1 MARELAVR
9 IPHDLGTEEAAR
21 RLRAGLDRICADY
34 GGHLSRADIVWRDYC
49 ADIQI
54 AALGQSVGGEIAV
67 QSDHVE
73 VTVYLPVLLSG
84 LAERIGLF
92 IRARGEESLRIE
104 ESKKS

>member
-9 IPHDLGTEEAAR
+9 IPHDLGAEEAAR
-21 RLRAGLDRICADY
+21 RLRSGLEKICSDY
-34 GGHLSRADIVWRDYC
+34 GAHLSRADIVWRDHC
-49 ADIQI
+49 ADVQI
-54 AALGQSVGGEIAV
+54 GALGQSVGGEIAV

-73 VTVYLPVLLSG
+73 VKIYLPVLLSG

-104 ESKKS
+104 GSKKS